1 MNRDFTYSLFTFGK
15 YTVCFSYLQVFTI
28 KKRKKMRIGQ
38 DDLLAIKS
46 GTSVTFDCSDGK
58 QCESVRQQ
66 AYRINNLNPH
76 RGIRLKCSI
85 NWIEQ
90 KVTVTAVKAE
100 VAKRVKA

>member
-1 MNRDFTYSLFTFGK
+1 MK
-15 YTVCFSYLQVFTI
+15 
-28 KKRKKMRIGQ
+28 IGQ
-38 DDLLAIKS
+38 NDLLAIKA
-46 GTSVTFDCSDGK
+46 GTSVVFDCVDGK

-90 KVTVTAVKAE
+90 KTTVKAVKVE
-100 VAKRVKA
+100 ILKRVKA